1 MALRSLMKGKEL
13 RTAQKSLEEAR
24 AKVEEMKTREAELE
38 TAIEEAETDEEK
50 AAVEEA
56 VEQFETEK
64 AEAEKAV
71 SDLEAEVDKLERE
84 LAEIEN
90 TPVESQTEE
99 PEKRAV
105 APQKE
110 TRTMKRWKEMSYE
123 ERTAF
128 VQKEEMQ
135 SFLGEVRAAIK
146 EKRAISNA
154 GYLIPQVMLG
164 LLRENIED
172 YSKLYRRVNL
182 RQLGGTGR
190 MVIEG
195 TIPEAVWTEACANLN
210 ELDLSFSKVEVDGYK
225 VGGYF
230 KVCNATL
237 EDSDIDLANELIT
250 ALGQAIGL
258 ALDKAILYGTGT
270 KMPVGVVT
278 ALAAVSETPNIISHA
293 GTVVGKALVQALIGD
308 IAKAKSNYSRGEKI
322 WIMNETTYST
332 LLAQFVETDAN
343 GAYVSVIN
351 GKMPVV
357 GGDII
362 VLSFMPANTIIAGYF
377 DLYLLA
383 ERAGTTIGTSEHAFW
398 TADQTGFK
406 GTARYDGKVL
416 RDNAFVAIGIN
427 GVTPA
432 ANQVTFAQDGANL

>member
-50 AAVEEA
+50 AAVEEV
-56 VEQFETEK
+56 VEQFENEK

-84 LAEIEN
+84 LAEIEDASA
-90 TPVESQTEE
+90 EKKEE
-99 PEKRAV
+99 PEKREAV
-105 APQKE
+105 IPQEE
-110 TRTMKRWKEMSYE
+110 TRTMKRWREMSYE

-154 GYLIPQVMLG
+154 GYLIPQVLLG

-230 KVCNATL
+230 KICNATL
-237 EDSDIDLANELIT
+237 EDSDIDLASELIT

-278 ALAAVSETPNIISHA
+278 ALAAVADTPNIISHA
-293 GTVVGKALVQALIGD
+293 STVVGKALVQALIGD